1 MLEGLEAGELALE
14 ARGVEGVI
22 ELETTTL
29 EFGGTVLEVTP
40 LEVALLE
47 GVLLMRELVLVAT
60 EAGTLVETMMS
71 EEETAGTEPGTV
83 AELELKSMKETV
95 SEELGMTTA

>member
-60 EAGTLVETMMS
+60 EAGRLVETMMS
-71 EEETAGTEPGTV
+71 EEETA
-83 AELELKSMKETV
+83 
-95 SEELGMTTA
+95 